1 MDGSSLYQKLQE
13 SSIFFDE
20 VFDEPFVTVILTHDF
35 FWSDIHI
42 REQFQQI
49 SDLRSEWLQVL
60 AMSGGDI
67 ILASHVDG
75 IEHSIIKGIV
85 VYPLNA
91 FVHSCIVEGVTNLV
105 FIELEDSVWAVSLVS
120 ERW

>member
-85 VYPLNA
+85 VYLLNA

-105 FIELEDSVWAVSLVS
+105 FIELDDSVWAVSLVS
-120 ERW
+120 KRW